1 MKKLYLGIDTSN
13 YKTSVAVVDNN
24 GVIAYNR
31 SEFLNVK
38 SGERGLR
45 QSDAFFQHSN
55 ALPDF
60 IYEAF
65 DTVDAGD
72 IAAVGVSST
81 PRRVENSYMPCFLAG
96 VNAARE
102 ISAALSLKLYSFSHQ
117 EGHAAAVIE
126 KENEDRCI
134 FCHFSGGTSEILL
147 CNKDDAGYSME
158 IIGGTRDISIG
169 QLLDRTGVA
178 MGFRFPA
185 GKYLDRIACEYK
197 SDKCVLPAIKYKEG
211 YFNLSG
217 IETKLVKLID
227 SYDEDAIRPVI
238 SELFDKISELIF
250 KNLKDLSATYKV
262 DTIWLA
268 GGVASSKSLRSRI
281 TKLIKEY
288 KNNNSNYLPD
298 FKFGEPELCG
308 DNAVGTALLC
318 RRIFENE

>member
-1 MKKLYLGIDTSN
+1 MKKLFLGIDTSN
-13 YKTSVAVVDNN
+13 YKTSVSVVDNS
-24 GVIAYNR
+24 GDIVYNR

-65 DTVDAGD
+65 DTVAAGD
-72 IAAVGVSST
+72 IAAVGVSAT
-81 PRRVENSYMPCFLAG
+81 PRRIENSYMPCFLAG
-96 VNAARE
+96 INAAKE
-102 ISAALSLKLYSFSHQ
+102 ISAALSLELYSFSHQ
-117 EGHAAAVIE
+117 EGHAAAVLE
-126 KENEDRCI
+126 KENTDRCI

-178 MGFRFPA
+178 MGFQFPS
-185 GKYLDRIACEYK
+185 GKFLDIIASEYE
-197 SDKCVLPAIKYKEG
+197 SDECVLPKIKYADG

-217 IETKLVKLID
+217 IETKLMRLVD
-227 SYDEDAIRPVI
+227 SYDEEKIKPVI
-238 SELFDKISELIF
+238 SELFDKIAELVF
-250 KNLKDLSATYKV
+250 RNLTELSAAYKV
-262 DTIWLA
+262 DTVWIA
-268 GGVASSKSLRSRI
+268 GGVGASTSIRSRI
-281 TKLIKEY
+281 TKLIKDY
-288 KNNNSNYLPD
+288 KNSNYLPD

-318 RRIFENE
+318 RRIYENE